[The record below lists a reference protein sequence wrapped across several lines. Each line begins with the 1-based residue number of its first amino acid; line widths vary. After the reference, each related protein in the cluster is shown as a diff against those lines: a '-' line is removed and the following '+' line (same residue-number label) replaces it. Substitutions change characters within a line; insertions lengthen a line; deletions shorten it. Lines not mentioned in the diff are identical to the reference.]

1 MARWWTRWRLKDVEA
16 LQKEAAEAAYA
27 LDAARATID
36 VLGWNKAN
44 LMRRLQDAEAKLSFW
59 QGMWR
64 AFAHNRGEPEFY
76 DRLEALEQELAHDS
90 ERLEELIADEIIGAD
105 ATDGGEYVPE
115 PGED

>member
-16 LQKEAAEAAYA
+16 LKKKAADVAYA
-27 LDAARATID
+27 LDEAYATID
-36 VLGWNKAN
+36 VLGRDKAG
-44 LMRRLQDAEAKLSFW
+44 LLRLLQDAEAKLSFW

-105 ATDGGEYVPE
+105 ATDGGDFDPTEKT
-115 PGED
+115 